1 MGSKLRTFENGVS
14 IPFCVAKGDILL
26 SNSISLA
33 QKEFLPILKSKKQE
47 FRNSEI
53 LAISGVRCKYMDK

>member
-33 QKEFLPILKSKKQE
+33 QKEFLAILKSIYSQGTE
-47 FRNSEI
+47 DDES
-53 LAISGVRCKYMDK
+53 